1 MVLVAVGVCA
11 VASAVA
17 LAIFFMAGGPFGT
30 INDVLNAVLAVL
42 SGYLAWRLS
51 GHALLAYVALLGEVI
66 AVIGSVLVISRITGF
81 FFAGMV
87 SSLGFA
93 LIGFWLLAYCW
104 SSSTPSSLR
113 WLGVVA
119 GALMVTGLLA
129 IPGIVLRLDDM
140 NQAPAWIWAG
150 FVSWLGIYVAY
161 PAWAIWSGL
170 ASQPAR

>member
-1 MVLVAVGVCA
+1 
-11 VASAVA
+11 
-17 LAIFFMAGGPFGT
+17 
-30 INDVLNAVLAVL
+30 
-42 SGYLAWRLS
+42 
-51 GHALLAYVALLGEVI
+51 VI

-93 LIGFWLLAYCW
+93 LIGVWLFAYCW
-104 SSSTPSSLR
+104 SSGTPSSLR
-113 WLGVVA
+113 WLGIVA
-119 GALMVTGLLA
+119 GALMVIGLLV

-140 NQAPAWIWAG
+140 NHAPAWIWVA

-161 PAWAIWSGL
+161 PAWAIRSGL